1 MDDRPAIRLLEL
13 LARYRGRVVGT
24 LAGLILAWLLVTYG
38 FWKTLV
44 LLAFGLLGYLIG
56 AERDRRGSVRR
67 AVRRFWLG
75 DEE

>member
-1 MDDRPAIRLLEL
+1 MDEPTIRLLEL
-13 LARYRGRVVGT
+13 LLRYRGRVVGT

-44 LLAFGLLGYLIG
+44 ILAFGVLGYLVG

-67 AVRRFWLG
+67 VVRRFWWGG
-75 DEE
+75 DQ